1 MCHWL
6 IKKRHKLPYYLI
18 TLGCECSRDPLLTF
32 MAAPLSIQM
41 YRNIQLKSAHHAVTS
56 EQLNYHSKVSEEEL
70 HKFLKRGP
78 IDPQKVGEEFDT
90 YADAALAVV
99 AFRSLFY
106 CYFARKYNV
115 YTFNAL
121 FLACSTTWS
130 PKKRAR
136 RNRSCLFIC
145 WRTCLASRRE
155 YTSIRHAAYQHVA
168 LQFTSC
174 FVSSVLQS
182 TVL

>member
-18 TLGCECSRDPLLTF
+18 TLECECSRDPLLTF

-90 YADAALAVV
+90 YADAALAVAAVV
-99 AFRSLFY
+99 AFRSLLCRKLCTLYIAMHCFSVFY
-106 CYFARKYNV
+106 Y
-115 YTFNAL
+115 L
-121 FLACSTTWS
+121 E
-130 PKKRAR
+130 PKEEGAKK
-136 RNRSCLFIC
+136 SQLFIHM
-145 WRTCLASRRE
+145 LENMFGESA
-155 YTSIRHAAYQHVA
+155 
-168 LQFTSC
+168 
-174 FVSSVLQS
+174 
-182 TVL
+182 